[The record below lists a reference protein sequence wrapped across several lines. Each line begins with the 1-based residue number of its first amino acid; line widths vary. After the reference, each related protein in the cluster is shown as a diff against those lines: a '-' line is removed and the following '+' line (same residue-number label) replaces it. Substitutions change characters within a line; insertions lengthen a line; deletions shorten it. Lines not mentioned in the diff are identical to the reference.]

1 MGHNQKKNHSIETD
15 REMTKVIEL
24 TDKDSKTAFINVFH
38 TFKKKKK
45 SKSMIRR
52 KILKT
57 QIEPLVIKKKKK

>member
-1 MGHNQKKNHSIETD
+1 
-15 REMTKVIEL
+15 MTKVIEL